1 MIKTIKE
8 NKMMT
13 VVVLAYLFVLATSF
27 ENFKIAISN
36 SSYYLIE
43 MVQVLPIIFVLTIT
57 IETWVPK
64 SYITKNLGKGSGVK
78 GAIMAL
84 VFGSVSAGPIY
95 AAFPICKIL
104 LKKGASVSNIVIIL
118 SSWAV
123 IKVPM
128 LANEAK
134 FLGVKFMVIR
144 WILTVIAIVMMGNI
158 MERAIDRELEFEHT
172 QDPIKGLDELM
183 DATLT
188 IDEKY
193 CIGCSL
199 CESLYPDTFQMVD
212 KKAKFKPNPKEELSS
227 EEENKIIDKCPGHA
241 ISRE

>member
-1 MIKTIKE
+1 MMERIKA
-8 NKMMT
+8 NKMLT
-13 VVVLAYLFVLATSF
+13 FVVLAYLLVLVTSF
-27 ENFKIAISN
+27 ENFKTAISN

-64 SYITKNLGKGSGVK
+64 EYITKNLGKGSGIK
-78 GAIMAL
+78 GYIMAL

-104 LKKGASVSNIVIIL
+104 LKKGANVANIVIIL

-134 FLGVKFMVIR
+134 FLGVRFMVIR
-144 WILTVIAIVMMGNI
+144 WILTVIAIVIMGNI
-158 MERAIDRELEFEHT
+158 MERVIDRDKEFDHS
-172 QDPIKGLDELM
+172 QDPDLDLNTLI

-188 IDEKY
+188 VSEKY

-199 CESLYPDTFQMVD
+199 CENLYPDNFQMVAN
-212 KKAKFKPNPKEELSS
+212 KATIKSAPKEELSD
-227 EEENKIIDKCPGHA
+227 EEEQKVIDMCPGHA
-241 ISRE
+241 ISKE